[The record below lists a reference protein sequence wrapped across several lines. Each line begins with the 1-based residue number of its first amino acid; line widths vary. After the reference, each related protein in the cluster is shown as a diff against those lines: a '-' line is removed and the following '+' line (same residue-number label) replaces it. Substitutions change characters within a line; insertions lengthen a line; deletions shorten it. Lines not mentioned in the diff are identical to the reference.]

1 MTHKIKTLV
10 AYIEPWYKRQ
20 RKQFHLTHKEK
31 YEEKFLARF
40 HLTRKCHAKQAAL
53 TGTGAT
59 FDWTFFDNSNRR
71 KVDRRPSKVV
81 IFDSDLVRRGSSN
94 CRRLN

>member
-1 MTHKIKTLV
+1 MTHKIKTFV

-31 YEEKFLARF
+31 YEEKFLAHL

-53 TGTGAT
+53 TNNRIKDKGYCLRPKRNCLKQASITGMT
-59 FDWTFFDNSNRR
+59 DF
-71 KVDRRPSKVV
+71 
-81 IFDSDLVRRGSSN
+81 G
-94 CRRLN
+94 